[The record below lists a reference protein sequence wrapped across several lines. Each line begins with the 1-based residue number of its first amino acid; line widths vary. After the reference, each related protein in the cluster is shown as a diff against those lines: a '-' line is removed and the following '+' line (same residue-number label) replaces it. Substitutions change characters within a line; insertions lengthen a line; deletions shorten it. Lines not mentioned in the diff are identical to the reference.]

1 MDRAKFFVIPDKVR
15 RANVFWDAQKTST
28 QNFNQFSAAK
38 GFIEAFLALLLWSEL
53 YFKP

>member
-1 MDRAKFFVIPDKVR
+1 MLNKI
-15 RANVFWDAQKTST
+15 ST

-38 GFIEAFLALLLWSEL
+38 VIFGAFLALLLWSEL